1 MTTCFG
7 FLTRRKKH
15 SSQTSGRSRQNSRH
29 LVDGVLPF
37 RHRLTDDQSADSAGL
52 LTEVDVHN
60 LGRCRRE
67 GFITDVAQLYTR
79 GVDVGE
85 AQLHTRGVD
94 VGEAQLYTRG
104 VDVGEAQLYTR
115 GVNVGEAQLYT
126 RGVNVGEAQLHTRG
140 VNIGEAQ
147 LHTRG
152 VNVGSFT
159 HGALGVNV
167 GETAFRPS
175 CLAQRPHNY
184 EP

>member
-1 MTTCFG
+1 MPACRAKAEPRCLCFAAG
-7 FLTRRKKH
+7 HNNVFWLFNEAKKH

-29 LVDGVLPF
+29 LVDGVLHF

-85 AQLHTRGVD
+85 A
-94 VGEAQLYTRG
+94 ELYTG
-104 VDVGEAQLYTR
+104 

-140 VNIGEAQ
+140 A
-147 LHTRG
+147 
-152 VNVGSFT
+152 NVGSFT
-159 HGALGVNV
+159 HGALTLVKLSFTHGALTLVASHT
-167 GETAFRPS
+167 GR
-175 CLAQRPHNY
+175 
-184 EP
+184 

>member
-1 MTTCFG
+1 MVFTVHLASDRMKSHVVLCRRVRQRPSHRCLCFAAG
-7 FLTRRKKH
+7 HDNVFWLFNEAKKTFK
-15 SSQTSGRSRQNSRH
+15 SASGRSRQNSRH

-85 AQLHTRGVD
+85 AQL
-94 VGEAQLYTRG
+94 
-104 VDVGEAQLYTR
+104 YTR
-115 GVNVGEAQLYT
+115 GVNVGEA
-126 RGVNVGEAQLHTRG
+126 ELHTRG
-140 VNIGEAQ
+140 VNVGEAQ

-175 CLAQRPHNY
+175 CLAQRLRNY